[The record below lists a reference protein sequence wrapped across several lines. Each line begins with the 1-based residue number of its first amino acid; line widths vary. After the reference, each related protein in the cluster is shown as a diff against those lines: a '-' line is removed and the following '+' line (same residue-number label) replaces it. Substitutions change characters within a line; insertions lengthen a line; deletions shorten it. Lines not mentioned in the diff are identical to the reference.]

1 MKTGIRIT
9 APQRSHTPDKI
20 KKIAEHEAHTVF
32 FLPKEAHTLDD
43 EAISNEE
50 RKYQHK

>member
-20 KKIAEHEAHTVF
+20 IFFAEHEAHTVF
-32 FLPKEAHTLDD
+32 LPKEAHTL
-43 EAISNEE
+43 N
-50 RKYQHK
+50 